1 MKKNV
6 ELTISH
12 IFYLSFEKKSMESYL
27 KKKKK
32 EATKKSSNY
41 REMKLKCTLLSD
53 WIVAKIGMITGRQ
66 CKCFE
71 NPIGPPFVK
80 E

>member
-1 MKKNV
+1 
-6 ELTISH
+6 
-12 IFYLSFEKKSMESYL
+12 
-27 KKKKK
+27 
-32 EATKKSSNY
+32 
-41 REMKLKCTLLSD
+41 MKLKCTLLSD

-80 E
+80 ECVNGMVY